1 MFLRILFVI
10 ICALLIISG
19 CSYTKPYIKQNTVS
33 HQQAEADKAFNE
45 LDQETGEPQIKEPIF
60 EKDVDKPVLDKPSII
75 EEKKAP
81 SNVKDKKQSNDT
93 KFPLKDGRPVW
104 FYDANY
110 DGYFGAIGI
119 ARKSS
124 VRGGYAAQKRLA
136 KTLAQAELAKQLKVF
151 VSTELKIERTRIL
164 SKLSDTYTSKLSS
177 LSVHK
182 SEEILQN
189 AVILDEWV
197 DPNNGDLYVWL
208 VIEK

>member
-10 ICALLIISG
+10 VCIVVIISG
-19 CSYTKPYIKQNTVS
+19 CSYTKPYIKQNSVS

-45 LDQETGEPQIKEPIF
+45 LDQETGEPQIKEPVF
-60 EKDVDKPVLDKPSII
+60 DKTADEPLSQKPKTI

-81 SNVKDKKQSNDT
+81 SDIKEKKQSNDT

-151 VSTELKIERTRIL
+151 VNTELNIERTRIL
-164 SKLSDTYTSKLSS
+164 SKVSDTYTSKLSS

-182 SEEILQN
+182 SEQILQN

-197 DPNNGDLYVWL
+197 DPKSGDLYVWL

>member
-1 MFLRILFVI
+1 MFLRIFFI
-10 ICALLIISG
+10 TICAVFIITG
-19 CSYTKPYIKQNTVS
+19 CSYTKPQVKQNSVS
-33 HQQAEADKAFNE
+33 HQQSEANKAFNE
-45 LDQETGEPQIKEPIF
+45 LDSETGEPQIKEPEF
-60 EKDVDKPVLDKPSII
+60 GKSVDQPDMKKTSLI
-75 EEKKAP
+75 EEKKSP
-81 SNVKDKKQSNDT
+81 LSVVEKKGSNDT

-104 FYDANY
+104 IYDANY
-110 DGYFGAIGI
+110 EGYFGAIGI

-151 VSTELKIERTRIL
+151 VNTELNIESKRIL
-164 SKLSDTYTSKLSS
+164 SKVSNTYTSKLSS

-189 AVILDEWV
+189 AIILDEWV
-197 DPNNGDLYVWL
+197 DPKNGDLYVWL